1 MAVVPNLRHSAGEG
15 LRAEFLVDIFLKWFC
30 PLREGSSTS
39 DADFYMQSSLPTIGR
54 VEITQALPT
63 TRLTSVSTACT
74 HNFSVM
80 NHPVLRP
87 EQEGQGQVDNYRWAS
102 DCKGKPFYPFLRLD
116 RSPWLMKVIK
126 AQRWEVRHRSLV
138 GGFSQYASRD
148 HCLSTIT
155 AVSSKSMREAR
166 SR

>member
-1 MAVVPNLRHSAGEG
+1 MAVVPNLRHPAREG

-39 DADFYMQSSLPTIGR
+39 DADFYMRSVFPTNRVGR

-63 TRLTSVSTACT
+63 TRLTSVSTSCT
-74 HNFSVM
+74 PNFSVM

-102 DCKGKPFYPFLRLD
+102 DCKGKPFYQFLRLD
-116 RSPWLMKVIK
+116 RSP
-126 AQRWEVRHRSLV
+126 
-138 GGFSQYASRD
+138 
-148 HCLSTIT
+148 
-155 AVSSKSMREAR
+155 
-166 SR
+166 